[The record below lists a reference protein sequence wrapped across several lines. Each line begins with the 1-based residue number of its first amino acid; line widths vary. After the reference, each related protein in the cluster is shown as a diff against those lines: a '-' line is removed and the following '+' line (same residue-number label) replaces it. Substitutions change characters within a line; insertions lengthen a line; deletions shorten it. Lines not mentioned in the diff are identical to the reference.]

1 MFYIYTYTYIHFEV
15 KNIYKIKNKKKRT
28 TFPQTFNILFLVFFS
43 LLFLFFTPAD
53 PMLLLHLNDILN
65 YFLSLKPKSNML
77 LLLANFYL
85 PCF

>member
-53 PMLLLHLNDILN
+53 PMLLLHLNDILT
-65 YFLSLKPKSNML
+65 YFVT
-77 LLLANFYL
+77 
-85 PCF
+85 